1 MRPVFELFSL
11 EGKVALVTG
20 GNSGIGGMMAET
32 LAEAGA
38 AVVLVARDVA
48 RLNRTRD
55 AIALKG
61 GRAAAL
67 SCDLRSRE
75 QLDRLLADAP
85 KAFGPIDI
93 LVSAA
98 GINPRPPLGQITRE
112 LYDEAIAINLDAPF
126 LLGQQLG
133 QQMAQRGWGRIINIG
148 SMQSVKAFGNSGVY
162 GVSKSGVAGVSRA
175 LAEALSAK
183 GVTVNTIVP
192 GFFPTPLAAAVFD
205 DPARASAVAARTM
218 VGRNGRME
226 DIRGATLFLAS
237 RASDYVTGQMLF
249 VDGGFSVH

>member
-1 MRPVFELFSL
+1 
-11 EGKVALVTG
+11 
-20 GNSGIGGMMAET
+20 
-32 LAEAGA
+32 
-38 AVVLVARDVA
+38 
-48 RLNRTRD
+48 
-55 AIALKG
+55 
-61 GRAAAL
+61 
-67 SCDLRSRE
+67 
-75 QLDRLLADAP
+75 
-85 KAFGPIDI
+85 
-93 LVSAA
+93 
-98 GINPRPPLGQITRE
+98 
-112 LYDEAIAINLDAPF
+112 
-126 LLGQQLG
+126 
-133 QQMAQRGWGRIINIG
+133 MAQRGWGRIINIG